1 MPDFFMEQL
10 RNFLFMLPC
19 ILIALPVHEVA
30 HGYVAYRLG
39 DPTARNFGRLTLNPL
54 KHFDPLGVIC
64 MLFVGF
70 GWARPVPV
78 NTRHFKKPRRDMALV
93 ALAGPAS
100 NLLLGFIGL
109 LIYRILFAVFAAS
122 VVSVDPTAFS
132 TSLFKTLLEFL
143 VTFFSLNISLAVFN
157 LLPIPPL
164 DGSRLLM
171 MFLPPRAY
179 MWVAQNERYIT
190 LVVFLLLITNRLN
203 GPIHFLVN
211 LIYSGMNAIIDLIP
225 FL

>member
-1 MPDFFMEQL
+1 MPAFIMERL
-10 RNFLFMLPC
+10 RSFLFLLPC
-19 ILIALPVHEVA
+19 ILIILPVHEVA

-78 NTRHFKKPRRDMALV
+78 NTRYFKKPRRDMALV
-93 ALAGPAS
+93 ALAGPLS
-100 NLLLGFIGL
+100 NLIMGFIGL
-109 LIYRILFAVFAAS
+109 LLYCIVAAFFSRIENMPAFFVSLIGS
-122 VVSVDPTAFS
+122 V
-132 TSLFKTLLEFL
+132 LEFL
-143 VTFFSLNISLAVFN
+143 NVFAVLNVSLAVFN

-171 MFLPPRAY
+171 IFLPPRAHL
-179 MWVAQNERYIT
+179 WVVQHERYIA
-190 LVVFLLLITNRLN
+190 LVIFLLLFTGILSPVLN
-203 GPIHFLVN
+203 LFCNLVVN
-211 LIYSGMNAIIDLIP
+211 GMIALIELIP

>member
-1 MPDFFMEQL
+1 MPDFIMERL
-10 RNFLFMLPC
+10 RSFLLLLPC
-19 ILIALPVHEVA
+19 ILIALPMHEVA

-39 DPTARNFGRLTLNPL
+39 DPTARNFGRLSLNPL

-78 NTRHFKKPRRDMALV
+78 NTRYFKKPRRDMVLV
-93 ALAGPAS
+93 AIAGPVS
-100 NLLLGFIGL
+100 NLILGFIGL
-109 LIYRILFAVFAAS
+109 LLYCIVSALFAIRPEA
-122 VVSVDPTAFS
+122 PAFS
-132 TSLFKTLLEFL
+132 VSLINSLLEFL
-143 VTFFSLNISLAVFN
+143 YIFTSLNVSLAVFN

-171 MFLPPRAY
+171 IFLPPRAH
-179 MWVAQNERYIT
+179 MWVVQHERYIT
-190 LVVFLLLITNRLN
+190 IVVFVLLIANILDVPLYLLRS
-203 GPIHFLVN
+203 LV
-211 LIYSGMNAIIDLIP
+211 LRGMLALIDLIP

>member
-1 MPDFFMEQL
+1 MPAFIMERL
-10 RNFLFMLPC
+10 RSFLFLLPC

-30 HGYVAYRLG
+30 HGYVACRLG
-39 DPTARNFGRLTLNPL
+39 DPTARNFGRLSLNPL
-54 KHFDPLGVIC
+54 KHFDLLGVIC

-93 ALAGPAS
+93 ALAGPIS
-100 NLLLGFIGL
+100 NLIMGFIGL
-109 LIYRILFAVFAAS
+109 LLYCIVAAIFSRIENM
-122 VVSVDPTAFS
+122 PAFS
-132 TSLFKTLLEFL
+132 VSLVGSVLEFL
-143 VTFFSLNISLAVFN
+143 NVFAVLNVSLAVFN

-171 MFLPPRAY
+171 LFLPPKAHL
-179 MWVAQNERYIT
+179 WVVQHERYIT
-190 LVVFLLLITNRLN
+190 IVVFVLLIANILDVPLYLLRN
-203 GPIHFLVN
+203 LVLRGMLA
-211 LIYSGMNAIIDLIP
+211 LIELIP

>member
-1 MPDFFMEQL
+1 MPAFVMERL
-10 RNFLFMLPC
+10 RSFLFLLPC

-39 DPTARNFGRLTLNPL
+39 DPTARNFGRLSLNPL
-54 KHFDPLGVIC
+54 KHFDLLGVIC

-100 NLLLGFIGL
+100 NLILGFVGL
-109 LIYRILFAVFAAS
+109 LLYCIVAAVFS
-122 VVSVDPTAFS
+122 RIDTMQAFS
-132 TSLFKTLLEFL
+132 VSLVNSALEFL
-143 VTFFSLNISLAVFN
+143 YVFATLNVSLAVFN

-171 MFLPPRAY
+171 IFLPPKAH
-179 MWVAQNERYIT
+179 MWVVRHERYIT
-190 LVVFLLLITNRLN
+190 LVIFLLLFTNILSVPLYLLRSLVLN
-203 GPIHFLVN
+203 GMMS
-211 LIYSGMNAIIDLIP
+211 LINLIP

>member
-1 MPDFFMEQL
+1 MPVFVMEKL
-10 RNFLFMLPC
+10 RSFLFLLPC
-19 ILIALPVHEVA
+19 ILIILPVHEVA

-78 NTRHFKKPRRDMALV
+78 NTRYFKKPRRDMALV
-93 ALAGPAS
+93 ALAGPVS
-100 NLLLGFIGL
+100 NLIMGFIGL
-109 LIYRILFAVFAAS
+109 LLYCIVAAVFGG
-122 VVSVDPTAFS
+122 VGNMPAFS
-132 TSLFKTLLEFL
+132 VSLVSSLLEFL
-143 VTFFSLNISLAVFN
+143 YIFTTLNISLAVFN

-171 MFLPPRAY
+171 HFLPPKAH
-179 MWVAQNERYIT
+179 MWVVQHERYIT
-190 LVVFLLLITNRLN
+190 LIVFVLLIANILDVPLLLLRS
-203 GPIHFLVN
+203 LVLRGMLA
-211 LIYSGMNAIIDLIP
+211 LIELIP